1 MKTPC
6 HYYEHLIKRTN
17 IMIKTTLALLSFS
30 SIIQAQQPS
39 KDIEQG
45 FKKLAPT
52 AKISTATATPI
63 KGIQQI
69 NLESD
74 NINDV
79 YYMTEDGKY
88 FINGSITEVETRQ
101 NLTENTKTA
110 KRKEIVSQF
119 GKDQRIDF
127 FPKNMKHHV
136 TVYTDIDCGYCRKL
150 HAEMKDFND
159 LGIGISYLFWPRSG
173 LNSPSFNKAVTAWCA
188 VDKNEAMTQSQ
199 NGITLPPKQC
209 DNPVAEH
216 FNSGLKLGVRGT
228 PNIVTDE
235 GILYPTYMSAS
246 DLLKRLEMVASK

>member
-1 MKTPC
+1 
-6 HYYEHLIKRTN
+6 
-17 IMIKTTLALLSFS
+17 MIKKTLILLSFS
-30 SIIQAQQPS
+30 SIIQAQQPT

-52 AKISTATATPI
+52 AKIATSSSTPI

-69 NLESD
+69 NLDSG
-74 NINDV
+74 NVNDV
-79 YYMTEDGKY
+79 YYMTDDGKY
-88 FINGSITEVETRQ
+88 FINGSIIDVETHK
-101 NLTENTKTA
+101 NLTEDGKTA

-127 FPKNMKHHV
+127 FPEKMKHHV

-150 HAEMKDFND
+150 HKEMKEFND
-159 LGIGISYLFWPRSG
+159 LGIGISYLFWPRAG
-173 LNSPSFNKAVTAWCA
+173 LKSSSYNKAVTAWCS
-188 VDKNEAMTQSQ
+188 VDRNEAMTQSQ